1 MHAFETKVMMQRYQ
15 VSRTDNA
22 RKLDLSRAHM
32 INAFHLQ
39 IAALRD
45 SVFYEFV
52 PSKCNV
58 ADFIDNTVALSGLV
72 HDATSPTCP
81 PEATPSCSNEV
92 QEGKR
97 TAMNFPLASD
107 WTGPLESRPV
117 DPTPPSS
124 VAVSPASA
132 RCSALGP
139 QHKHTQPQQFRASR
153 RW

>member
-72 HDATSPTCP
+72 HGATSPTCP

-107 WTGPLESRPV
+107 WTGPLDLWIRRHQA
-117 DPTPPSS
+117 PS
-124 VAVSPASA
+124 
-132 RCSALGP
+132 
-139 QHKHTQPQQFRASR
+139 Q
-153 RW
+153 